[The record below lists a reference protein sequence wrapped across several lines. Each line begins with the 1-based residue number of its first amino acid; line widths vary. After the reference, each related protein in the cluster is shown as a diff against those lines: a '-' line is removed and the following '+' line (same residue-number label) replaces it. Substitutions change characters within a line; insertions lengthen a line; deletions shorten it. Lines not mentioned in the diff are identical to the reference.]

1 MEKVILKI
9 IDDYLNKR
17 PKDER
22 ATRCFHPSSLH
33 KSEEYLLKAYF
44 EGDNVADVSPRI
56 LRIFDNGKAMH
67 ERLQKYLK
75 EAGVLLQAEVPVLN
89 SEYEIRGSAD
99 GIVGFE
105 GVRGVLELKS
115 INSLGFYA
123 LFQPKSEHVL
133 QLNVYMYCL
142 GISRGLLLYEC
153 KDNQEIKEFFLK
165 QDSGVLE
172 PVLEKIRRVQKQ
184 IERLVVDH

>member
-1 MEKVILKI
+1 MILKI

-33 KSEEYLLKAYF
+33 KSDEYLLKAYF
-44 EGDNVADVSPRI
+44 EGDNVAEVSPRI

-67 ERLQKYLK
+67 EKLQKYLK
-75 EAGVLLQAEVPVLN
+75 EAGVLLQAEVPVVN

-99 GIVGFE
+99 GIVEFE
-105 GVRGVLELKS
+105 SVRGVLELKS

-142 GISRGLLLYEC
+142 GISRVFC
-153 KDNQEIKEFFLK
+153 FMSVKTTRKLK
-165 QDSGVLE
+165 SFS
-172 PVLEKIRRVQKQ
+172 
-184 IERLVVDH
+184 